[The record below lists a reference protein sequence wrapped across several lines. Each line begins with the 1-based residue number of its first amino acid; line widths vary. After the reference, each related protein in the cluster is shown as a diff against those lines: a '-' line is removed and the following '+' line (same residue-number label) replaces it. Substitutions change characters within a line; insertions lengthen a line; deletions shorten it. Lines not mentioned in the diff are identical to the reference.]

1 MNSIA
6 IEAEYVSSDGTRMKK
21 VIKSQAIDGTIGNL
35 VRNVKKKFDMEE
47 ELELMPKLKLTFLE
61 PGRKSKL

>member
-6 IEAEYVSSDGTRMKK
+6 IEAEYVSSDGTRSKK
-21 VIKSQAIDGTIGNL
+21 VIKSQAINETIGNL

-47 ELELMPKLKLTFLE
+47 ELELAPKLKLTFLE